1 MSWTRNTAAILI
13 AVAAVIVTFALV
25 SMDGSQAA
33 ASPEVG
39 ERAVETSAPAAY
51 GTDNQTGIW
60 VSGQGTLSVTP
71 DLAIIDLGVESFA
84 ESVSEANKQAATSMD
99 AIIAALKKQG
109 IKEADIQTRRF
120 DIYPQYDYVEEEKD
134 GRYVSKRVL
143 TGYRVNN
150 SAAVKIRNLD
160 AVGNIIEDAVN
171 AAGDDVRIDNIRF
184 TVEDTTPMMAQLR
197 EMAVKDAKAKARHLA
212 QLSGVRMGRL
222 IYISETSG
230 SPSVRGFADT
240 RAVFLESA
248 ALAAP
253 PVSGG
258 ELDLTLSV
266 QARFAVR

>member
-1 MSWTRNTAAILI
+1 MKRTAAILI
-13 AVAAVIVTFALV
+13 AVAAVLATFAAV
-25 SMDGSQAA
+25 SLSRSEAA
-33 ASPEVG
+33 ASPEAG
-39 ERAVETSAPAAY
+39 PSAVERNVPAAY
-51 GTDNQTGIW
+51 GADNQTGIW
-60 VSGQGTLSVTP
+60 VSGQGTLSVSP
-71 DLAIIDLGVESFA
+71 DLAIIDLGVESVA

-99 AIIAALKKQG
+99 AIIAALKKRG

-134 GRYVSKRVL
+134 GRFTSKRVL

-150 SAAVKIRNLD
+150 SVAVKIRNLD
-160 AVGNIIEDAVN
+160 AVGNIIEDAVK

-184 TVEDTTPMMAQLR
+184 TVEDTAPMMAQLR

-222 IYISETSG
+222 IYISESSG
-230 SPSVRGFADT
+230 SPAVRGFADA
-240 RAVFLESA
+240 RLAFAESA

-266 QARFAVR
+266 QARFAIR

>member
-1 MSWTRNTAAILI
+1 MKRTMAILI
-13 AVAAVIVTFALV
+13 AVAAVIATVAAV
-25 SMDGSQAA
+25 SLGRGEAA

-39 ERAVETSAPAAY
+39 QSAVERSAPAAY
-51 GTDNQTGIW
+51 GTDTQTGIW
-60 VSGQGTLSVTP
+60 VSGQGKLSVSP
-71 DLAIIDLGVESFA
+71 DVAIIDLGVESVA

-99 AIIAALKKQG
+99 AIIAALKKRG

-134 GRYVSKRVL
+134 GRFTSKRVL

-150 SAAVKIRNLD
+150 TAAVKIRKLD
-160 AVGNIIEDAVN
+160 AVGNIIEDVVD

-184 TVEDTTPMMAQLR
+184 TVEDTAPLMAELR

-222 IYISETSG
+222 IYISETAGRPAAS
-230 SPSVRGFADT
+230 GFADT

-266 QARFAVR
+266 QARFSIN